1 MASTIRLELTDHEV
15 ELIKIFLHYSIE
27 TCPIEGVAHEHGL
40 EAEKDDL
47 WDLIEKI
54 EDQKKAQSD

>member
-1 MASTIRLELTDHEV
+1 MASAIRLELTDHEV

-27 TCPIEGVAHEHGL
+27 TCPIGGIAHEHGL
-40 EAEKDDL
+40 EAERDDL

-54 EDQKKAQSD
+54 DEQAKTQK

>member
-1 MASTIRLELTDHEV
+1 MADTIRLELTGHEV

-27 TCPIEGVAHEHGL
+27 TCPIGGIAHEHGI
-40 EAEKDDL
+40 EAERDDL

-54 EDQKKAQSD
+54 DEQTKTQK